1 MRFTNLILSAVAL
14 LSAYAVAA
22 PTPNGNI
29 ENRVPEAEAE
39 PVEARKVY
47 TSWYR
52 ATNIIGATDD

>member
-22 PTPNGNI
+22 PTPNEQI
-29 ENRVPEAEAE
+29 EERTLRAEAE
-39 PVEARKVY
+39 PVKARKVY

-52 ATNIIGATDD
+52 VWLIP